1 MYESETFPEKSE
13 RQEEGSPLR
22 QYYATIRNHAL
33 LTADEEKSLSKQYLE
48 TKDQQALQK
57 LISCNLRLVVKIA
70 LEYRSYR
77 EQLMDLVQE
86 GNTGLIR
93 AAERFDPT
101 RGVRFAAYAAWWIR
115 AAILKSI
122 VDNHRL
128 VRIGTTA
135 TQRRLFFQLQ
145 RVRARLAAEEGRSDA
160 ERIAEKL
167 NVRVEDVD
175 EMTRRLGW
183 SESSL
188 EAPNDP
194 ENPRRIADL
203 LPSNNAS
210 PDESL
215 ASSNLQEILRREI
228 QKLSVNMNERERT
241 ILEARLLAEDPQTLM
256 AIGSRY
262 GVSRERIRQIERNLM
277 TKIKARFAAALGRDA
292 ETLFAKDPNLLTSL
306 AA

>member
-1 MYESETFPEKSE
+1 MYETDYPTEQTE

-22 QYYATIRNHAL
+22 QYYATIRHHSL
-33 LTADEEKSLSKQYLE
+33 LDAEEERVLSRKYRQE
-48 TKDQQALQK
+48 NDPNALQK

-93 AAERFDPT
+93 AAERFDPE

-145 RVRARLAAEEGRSDA
+145 RVRARLAAEEGRTDA
-160 ERIAEKL
+160 ERVAEKL
-167 NVRVEDVD
+167 GVRVEEVD

-183 SESSL
+183 SEASL
-188 EAPNDP
+188 EAQGDS
-194 ENPRRIADL
+194 ENSRRIADT
-203 LPSNNAS
+203 LPSGAADA
-210 PDESL
+210 DESL
-215 ASSNLQEILRREI
+215 ASMNLQEILRKEI
-228 QKLSVNMNERERT
+228 QKMSAGMSERERT
-241 ILEARLLAEDPQTLM
+241 ILESRLLAEDPQTLM
-256 AIGSRY
+256 SIGSRY

-277 TKIKARFAAALGRDA
+277 LKIKSRFAAALGSDA
-292 ETLFAKDPNLLTSL
+292 EALFSKRGAELGSI

>member
-1 MYESETFPEKSE
+1 
-13 RQEEGSPLR
+13 
-22 QYYATIRNHAL
+22 
-33 LTADEEKSLSKQYLE
+33 
-48 TKDQQALQK
+48 
-57 LISCNLRLVVKIA
+57 VKIA

-93 AAERFDPT
+93 AAERFDPE

-145 RVRARLAAEEGRSDA
+145 RVKARLAAEEGRTDA
-160 ERIAEKL
+160 ERVAQEL
-167 NVRVEDVD
+167 GVRTEDVD

-183 SESSL
+183 SEASL
-188 EAPNDP
+188 EAQNDSD
-194 ENPRRIADL
+194 NSRRIVDT
-203 LPSNNAS
+203 LPSGAIS
-210 PDESL
+210 TDESL
-215 ASSNLQEILRREI
+215 ASLDLQEILRRELKQMSTRI
-228 QKLSVNMNERERT
+228 SERERT
-241 ILEARLLAEDPQTLM
+241 ILEKRLLAEDPQTLM
-256 AIGSRY
+256 SIGERY
-262 GVSRERIRQIERNLM
+262 GVSRERIRQIERNLLS
-277 TKIKARFAAALGRDA
+277 KIKARFTEALGDDA
-292 ETLFAKDPNLLTSL
+292 ASLFSAGVGF

>member
-1 MYESETFPEKSE
+1 MYESELFQEKSE

-22 QYYATIRNHAL
+22 QYYTMIRNHEL
-33 LTADEEKSLSKQYLE
+33 LTAEQERTLSQQYRQSG
-48 TKDQQALQK
+48 DQQAFQRLV
-57 LISCNLRLVVKIA
+57 SCNLRLVVKIA

-93 AAERFDPT
+93 AAERFDPE

-188 EAPNDP
+188 EAPNDQ

-203 LPSNNAS
+203 LPSSHTS

-215 ASSNLQEILRREI
+215 AASNLREILVREI
-228 QKLSVNMNERERT
+228 HKLSENISERERT
-241 ILEARLLAEDPQTLM
+241 ILESRLLADDPQTLM
-256 AIGSRY
+256 SIGTRY

-277 TKIKARFAAALGRDA
+277 LKIKNRFAAALGNDA
-292 ETLFAKDPNLLTSL
+292 ETLLKKEPSSL

>member
-1 MYESETFPEKSE
+1 MFDAENAPETNE

-22 QYYATIRNHAL
+22 QYYATIRNHPL
-33 LTADEEKSLSKQYLE
+33 LTAEEERQLARRYRDEKDPEALSR
-48 TKDQQALQK
+48 
-57 LISCNLRLVVKIA
+57 LISCNLRLVVKIS

-93 AAERFDPT
+93 AAERFDPE

-145 RVRARLAAEEGRSDA
+145 RVKARLAAEEGHSDS

-167 NVRVEDVD
+167 GVRPEDVD

-183 SESSL
+183 SEASL
-188 EAPNDP
+188 EAQIDP
-194 ENPRRIADL
+194 QGSRSLMDSIPSTTTSTEDSIVTQDL
-203 LPSNNAS
+203 
-210 PDESL
+210 
-215 ASSNLQEILRREI
+215 QGILRREI
-228 QKLSVNMNERERT
+228 EKMSSAMNARERL
-241 ILEARLLAEDPQTLM
+241 ILEQRLLAEDPLTLM
-256 AIGSRY
+256 SIGSRF
-262 GVSRERIRQIERNLM
+262 GVSRERIRQIERSLLS
-277 TKIKARFAAALGRDA
+277 KIKARFTAALGDDA
-292 ETLFAKDPNLLTSL
+292 TTLFPRVGGL
-306 AA
+306 ALGA